1 MNGPDIPYRR
11 RLIAKANEIV
21 DLSHPNSVSKGTMNT
36 PDDDLT
42 IPAIIIEKKAMN
54 KIIQL

>member
-1 MNGPDIPYRR
+1 MNGPDNPYKR
-11 RLIAKANEIV
+11 RLIAKANEMI
-21 DLSHPNSVSKGTMNT
+21 DRSHPNSVSKGTMNT

-42 IPAIIIEKKAMN
+42 IPATIIEKKAMN